1 VNREGTSLSGGNE
14 MVYNIVKFI
23 HILAV
28 VFMAAPLYN
37 LIVVHERRRIGKAH
51 FAVDRYFEN
60 IIKGAAIRCYV
71 YQFTALLTGI
81 LLIPPAGFAWS
92 DLIENPILLSKLLL
106 LLLLTALLSV
116 VHFRIQPAIESLLAH
131 VQGDEM
137 PEGIA
142 KQIAPIRLRRTRLA
156 TVCLFIVIMI
166 VLLGLQITS
175 RFGLPITAILIL
187 LAVLFSWR
195 VYRSSVRWGWL

>member
-1 VNREGTSLSGGNE
+1 
-14 MVYNIVKFI
+14 MVYDIVKFF

-37 LIVVHERRRIGKAH
+37 LVAVHERRRIGKAP

-71 YQFTALLTGI
+71 YQCTALITG
-81 LLIPPAGFAWS
+81 LLLLPLGGFFWS
-92 DLIENPILLSKLLL
+92 DLINNPILLLKLIL

-116 VHFRIQPAIESLLAH
+116 VHFRIQPAIESLLAN
-131 VQGDEM
+131 VQGGEI

-156 TVCLFIVIMI
+156 SFCLFIVITT
-166 VLLGLQITS
+166 VLLGLQIS
-175 RFGLPITAILIL
+175 SQFGLPVTVILIL
-187 LAVLFSWR
+187 LAALFSWR
-195 VYRSSVRWGWL
+195 VYRTGVRIGWI

>member
-1 VNREGTSLSGGNE
+1 
-14 MVYNIVKFI
+14 MAYNIIRFV

-37 LIVVHERRRIGKAH
+37 LIVVHGRRRIGKAP
-51 FAVDRYFEN
+51 FVVDRYFEN

-71 YQFTALLTGI
+71 YQFTALFTGI
-81 LLIPPAGFAWS
+81 LLIPLGGFHWS
-92 DLIENPILLSKLLL
+92 DLIDNPILLAKLLL

-116 VHFRIQPAIESLLAH
+116 VHFQIQPAIEAILAK

-156 TVCLFIVIMI
+156 TVCLFIVITI
-166 VLLGLQITS
+166 VLLGLQVTS
-175 RFGLPITAILIL
+175 RFGPLATATLIVI
-187 LAVLFSWR
+187 AGLFSWR
-195 VYRSSVRWGWL
+195 VYRAGVRIGWL

>member
-1 VNREGTSLSGGNE
+1 
-14 MVYNIVKFI
+14 MAYDMVKFF

-37 LIVVHERRRIGKAH
+37 LIVVHERRRIGKAP
-51 FAVDRYFEN
+51 FVVDRYFEN

-71 YQFTALLTGI
+71 YQLTALLTGI
-81 LLIPPAGFAWS
+81 LLLPLAGFAWS
-92 DLIENPILLSKLLL
+92 DLIENPILLGKFLL

-116 VHFRIQPAIESLLAH
+116 VHFRIQPAIESLLAE
-131 VQGDEM
+131 VQGNEI

-156 TVCLFIVIMI
+156 TACLFIVITI
-166 VLLGLQITS
+166 VLLGLQVTS
-175 RFGLPITAILIL
+175 RFGLPVTGILIL
-187 LAVLFSWR
+187 LAALFSLR
-195 VYRSSVRWGWL
+195 VYRTSVRFGWI

>member
-1 VNREGTSLSGGNE
+1 
-14 MVYNIVKFI
+14 MAYNIVKFF

-37 LIVVHERRRIGKAH
+37 LIVVHERRRMGKAP
-51 FAVDRYFEN
+51 FIVDRYFEN
-60 IIKGAAIRCYV
+60 IIKGAAIRCYM

-81 LLIPPAGFAWS
+81 LLIPLAGFAWS
-92 DLIENPILLSKLLL
+92 DLINNPILLAKLLL

-116 VHFRIQPAIESLLAH
+116 VHFRIQPAIESLLAE
-131 VQGDEM
+131 VQGDEI

-156 TVCLFIVIMI
+156 SFCLFIVITI

-175 RFGLPITAILIL
+175 QFGSLVTVILIVI
-187 LAVLFSWR
+187 AGLFSWR
-195 VYRSSVRWGWL
+195 VYRTGVRIGWL

>member
-1 VNREGTSLSGGNE
+1 
-14 MVYNIVKFI
+14 MAYDIVKFF

-37 LIVVHERRRIGKAH
+37 LIVVHERRRMGKVP
-51 FAVDRYFEN
+51 FVVDRYFEN

-71 YQFTALLTGI
+71 YQLTALFTGI
-81 LLIPPAGFAWS
+81 LLIPLGGFHWS
-92 DLIENPILLSKLLL
+92 DLIENPILLGKLLL

-116 VHFRIQPAIESLLAH
+116 VHFQIQPTIEAILGK
-131 VQGDEM
+131 VQGDEI

-156 TVCLFIVIMI
+156 TVCLFIVITI
-166 VLLGLQITS
+166 VLLGLQVTT
-175 RFGLPITAILIL
+175 RFGPLATSILIL
-187 LAVLFSWR
+187 IAGLFSWR
-195 VYRSSVRWGWL
+195 VYRTGVRIGWV